1 MHYGEEID
9 RRVLADAGL
18 LMEKGSII
26 IDELFFPV
34 HKHLS
39 HVKVIIKNRTSAR
52 HEMEP

>member
-9 RRVLADAGL
+9 KRVLAEAGL

-26 IDELFFPV
+26 IDELFFPI
-34 HKHLS
+34 HKHMS
-39 HVKVIIKNRTSAR
+39 HVKVIIKNRPCAR